1 MQCSVGLH
9 CCALQGCSHLMQL
22 SGSLYT
28 APASHSTPERKGGWR
43 SRRALCSCWGAA
55 EMLGCSWKSNHIPR
69 VHNPT
74 AKLQPQH
81 HDVALSTTS
90 TSLLNTS
97 LGSLFQYLITLSVRT
112 FFLTSNLNPKSWTYN
127 MILLSSGGPYSLV
140 KLPVGFWLLVVGD
153 QLGTQINFMFLG
165 TSLGEGAVSPPQLS
179 QLWLPP
185 LMLHSQRTQ
194 PQGCPLTLLGHP
206 SCSCKVGVGFPAS
219 IQH

>member
-81 HDVALSTTS
+81 HGPQHHIHKSFKH
-90 TSLLNTS
+90 LLRQPVPILDNPFS
-97 LGSLFQYLITLSVRT
+97 EDIFPNIQ
-112 FFLTSNLNPKSWTYN
+112 PKSQVLDHD